1 MLLGHLCEACPL
13 RYICLLHS
21 AFCSTFLL
29 SQLPV
34 KVNLHEVYLAYV
46 NPLQCFQYWL
56 VCSEVGRALHSN
68 RVLGVV
74 KKFHDF
80 LIRMV
85 IGLIAQLN
93 LQLALFRERTSNTL
107 IYII

>member
-1 MLLGHLCEACPL
+1 MLLGRLCEHALAL

-34 KVNLHEVYLAYV
+34 KVNLHEVYLADV

-56 VCSEVGRALHSN
+56 VCSEVGRALHGN

-74 KKFHDF
+74 KQFHDF
-80 LIRMV
+80 LIRLA
-85 IGLIAQLN
+85 IGLNAQLN
-93 LQLALFRERTSNTL
+93 LQSALFQERTSNTL
-107 IYII
+107 I